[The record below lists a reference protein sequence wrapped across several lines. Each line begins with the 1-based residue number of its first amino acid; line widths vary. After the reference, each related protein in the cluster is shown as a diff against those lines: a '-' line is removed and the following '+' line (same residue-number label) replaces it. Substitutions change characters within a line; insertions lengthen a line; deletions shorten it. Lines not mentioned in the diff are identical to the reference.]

1 MQPRERLTARTV
13 LTPAGRTRAAKTHRS
28 IPQET
33 NAKVGDG
40 STGPTYG
47 GAAIASEPRLQRVL
61 TSRAVRDEL
70 RGLWA
75 DIGAPDDCRGGGNKK
90 PRQLAGWS

>member
-13 LTPAGRTRAAKTHRS
+13 LTPAGRTPAVKTRRT

-33 NAKVGDG
+33 NAKVGDD

-47 GAAIASEPRLQRVL
+47 GAAIASEPQ
-61 TSRAVRDEL
+61 
-70 RGLWA
+70 W
-75 DIGAPDDCRGGGNKK
+75 
-90 PRQLAGWS
+90 LANDVHS